1 MVATV
6 LASLLSI
13 ATFLAL
19 RSAQNLAPTLP
30 ASPPATAPAPKV
42 SGALS
47 NLAATDPGRRVEV
60 IVQLAPG
67 ADMTSG
73 RALIRSAGGTITD
86 RVPIIEGFGARMT
99 AGAAKHLAA
108 NPSVHAVSLNAPVKS
123 QDNGHLDTRH
133 LGTAYDLSIRADTA
147 WGEGDTGRGV
157 GVAVVDTGVQG
168 NMSDFQ
174 VSRSNTASRV
184 IASAVVNPGAGS
196 AGDSFGH
203 GTHVAGIIGGDGTN
217 RASNDPLD
225 GKYVGVAPD
234 ANLID
239 VKIADEQGDASVL
252 DVIDGLQF
260 VIDHRSDYNIRVVN
274 LSLKSSEPESYL
286 TDPLDAA
293 AEAAWNSGVVVV
305 AAAGNLGDAPDAV
318 DYAPANDPY
327 VIAVGGVDDNGTRS
341 IDDDS
346 LASWSSRGTTQDGFP
361 KPDVVAPGAHIVSTI
376 PTGSVYT
383 QLCPSCVT
391 DTSYFRVGGTSMA
404 AAVVSGAVADLLDAY
419 PRMSPDRVKADIVRR
434 TRAITAPSADTLVD
448 AQGNPV
454 PGSTTTTTTVRGGE
468 VALDKAI
475 NNPSSS
481 VANQGLIP
489 NDLLDPS
496 TGQIDYSRAS
506 WSRASWSDAA
516 DPLRASWS
524 RASWSRASWSRASW
538 SATPESCTD
547 FERASWSRASWS
559 DADIQQAKDDC
570 AGLLASIDP
579 TRASWSRASWSRAS
593 WSSSFDK

>member
-1 MVATV
+1 MSLVRYGSWRWMVATV

-147 WGEGDTGRGV
+147 WGEGDTGRGM

-168 NMSDFQ
+168 DMNDFQ

-225 GKYVGVAPD
+225 GRYVGVAPD

-260 VIDHRSDYNIRVVN
+260 
-274 LSLKSSEPESYL
+274 
-286 TDPLDAA
+286 
-293 AEAAWNSGVVVV
+293 
-305 AAAGNLGDAPDAV
+305 AV
-318 DYAPANDPY
+318 DNKAAYIDSMKSGKSRYRTMKRNDESVRTFGCLAILSGTAEY
-327 VIAVGGVDDNGTRS
+327 GV
-341 IDDDS
+341 
-346 LASWSSRGTTQDGFP
+346 
-361 KPDVVAPGAHIVSTI
+361 
-376 PTGSVYT
+376 
-383 QLCPSCVT
+383 
-391 DTSYFRVGGTSMA
+391 
-404 AAVVSGAVADLLDAY
+404 
-419 PRMSPDRVKADIVRR
+419 
-434 TRAITAPSADTLVD
+434 
-448 AQGNPV
+448 GNP
-454 PGSTTTTTTVRGGE
+454 GQERTV
-468 VALDKAI
+468 
-475 NNPSSS
+475 
-481 VANQGLIP
+481 
-489 NDLLDPS
+489 
-496 TGQIDYSRAS
+496 
-506 WSRASWSDAA
+506 
-516 DPLRASWS
+516 PLRFTSIWAKRPDGTVQFVSWQ
-524 RASWSRASWSRASW
+524 
-538 SATPESCTD
+538 ATAIPVK
-547 FERASWSRASWS
+547 
-559 DADIQQAKDDC
+559 Q
-570 AGLLASIDP
+570 
-579 TRASWSRASWSRAS
+579 
-593 WSSSFDK
+593 